1 MSNKMFYTTKGS
13 GFSQNQDFFELEPIP
28 TINISTEINY
38 ANDVVI
44 GYNYIISLDGF
55 ATNYKESSDQEK
67 DANLNTIRKPLQN
80 ISVIQRTLSQNG
92 GTLEILGENN
102 ESLILASGGQ
112 LRSLSFNETPNN
124 WTKYITYQ
132 AELVFNELSILGET
146 FNCSASF
153 INAGSITNELLDI
166 EKHKIKDFTDSW
178 SFSIENDNISYV
190 LDSDENEPLPIDNSI
205 INIQYNL
212 SATGKNYYTVGEPP
226 VELSPAWI
234 QAKNFVQKRLFD
246 QVNNLD
252 NILKLSGNACNP
264 VDSLSSIHSP
274 GEGLI
279 KNASQIYKTFNETVS
294 CNCSESNGTFEVTYT
309 CILKNNKSSSFSS
322 PETRHTVNKDIS
334 SSTEGDKN
342 NVTISVNGTIEG
354 LFAGGLIKA
363 PGNFNIPDNGHFIV
377 GNTLA
382 NKFNSAN
389 NLLPSILN
397 ANQDDLNVNLKQ
409 ALGISIENLGLDS
422 GSFSECGGAP
432 SVENIKPSSFSLTK
446 NYMEGTITYSAEY
459 TSERACSEDTN
470 GRTITNS
477 SLNITGS
484 VPIIAEFP
492 IPGGNYL
499 IQDLKTVTAKNIS
512 LNITGRTDR
521 LCCLAENNIADQI
534 GAFCGTTM
542 ESFFPF
548 IDFPDTE
555 NYLELQKTFDYTP
568 TDGSF
573 NININYICA
582 SGCPI

>member
-1 MSNKMFYTTKGS
+1 MFYTTGGG
-13 GFSQNQDFFELEPIP
+13 GFFQAPLFFQFSPIP

-38 ANDVVI
+38 ANDVII
-44 GYNYIISLDGF
+44 GYNYIITLDGF
-55 ATNYKESSDQEK
+55 ATNYRSHIDQEK
-67 DANLNTIRKPLQN
+67 DANLNTIRKPLAN
-80 ISVIQRTLSQNG
+80 IATIQRVLSQNSG
-92 GTLEILGENN
+92 RLELIGPNN
-102 ESLILASGGQ
+102 EPLITANGGQ
-112 LRSLSFNETPNN
+112 LRSLTFNETPNN

-132 AELVFNELSILGET
+132 AELVFNELNILGET
-146 FNCSASF
+146 FSCSSSF
-153 INAGSITNELLDI
+153 IDSGSITPDLVDI
-166 EKHKIKDFTDSW
+166 EKFKIKDFTDSW
-178 SFSIENDNISYV
+178 SFSIENDNINYV
-190 LDSDENEPLPIDNSI
+190 LDSDEDQPLPIDNSI
-205 INIQYNL
+205 INVQYSL
-212 SATGKNYYTVGEPP
+212 SATGKNYYATGTPP
-226 VELSPAWI
+226 TELSPAWI

-246 QVNNLD
+246 QVSNLD
-252 NILKLSGNACNP
+252 NILKLSGNACEP
-264 VDSLSSIHSP
+264 TDSLSSIHSP
-274 GEGLI
+274 GDGLI
-279 KNASQIYKTFNETVS
+279 KNVSQVYKTFNETLS
-294 CNCSESNGTFEVTYT
+294 SSCSESNGTFELTYA
-309 CILKNNKSSSFSS
+309 CILKNNKSSNFSS
-322 PETRHTVNKDIS
+322 PDTRHTINKDIS

-397 ANQDDLNVNLKQ
+397 ADEDDLSVNLKQ
-409 ALGISIENLGLDS
+409 ALGITIENLGLDG

-470 GRTITNS
+470 GKTITKS
-477 SLNITGS
+477 SLNVTGS
-484 VPIIAEFP
+484 VPIIVEFP

-499 IQDLKTVTAKNIS
+499 IQDLKTVTARNIS
-512 LNITGRTDR
+512 LNIEGRTDR
-521 LCCLAENNIADQI
+521 LCCLTETNIGAQI

-542 ESFFPF
+542 EGFFPF

-555 NYLELQKTFDYTP
+555 QYLEIQKTFDYTP
-568 TDGSF
+568 TDGSY